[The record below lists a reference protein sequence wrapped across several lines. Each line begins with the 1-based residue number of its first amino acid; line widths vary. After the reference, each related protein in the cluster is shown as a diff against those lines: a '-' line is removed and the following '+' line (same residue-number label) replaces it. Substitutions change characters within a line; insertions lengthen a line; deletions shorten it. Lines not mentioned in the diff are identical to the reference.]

1 MIDHNEKKNWRKII
15 APYERSN
22 LKRSIWQI
30 MNTFIPFFMLWYAA
44 YWSLS
49 VSYWLTLVLAVL
61 ASGLLV
67 RIFIIFHDCC
77 HGSFF
82 ANRTANE
89 ILGTVAGIMT
99 CCPYHQWRHSH
110 SVHHATSGNLDR
122 RGMGDIWT
130 LTVEEY
136 LALPPLKRLA
146 YRMYR
151 NPLIMFGLGP
161 SYVFLIEYRFNRKGA
176 KMKERLNTYIINLG
190 IAAIIGLLCW
200 TIGWKA
206 FLLVQGPVFL
216 FSSLAGF
223 WLFYVQ
229 HQFEG
234 TYFEKGEKWDHLSAA
249 LHGSSFYKLPKV
261 LHWFT
266 GNIGFHH
273 IHHLSPRVPN
283 YYLERVQEE
292 NTIFQDVPPVTLLSS
307 LKSLKFR
314 IWDENRKKLT
324 GFGYIKHFLMARK
337 TDERLTS
344 VSDKSS

>member
-1 MIDHNEKKNWRKII
+1 MKESWRKII
-15 APYERSN
+15 APYERPN
-22 LKRSIWQI
+22 VKRSVWQI
-30 MNTFIPFFMLWYAA
+30 INTCVPFFLFWYAA
-44 YWSLS
+44 YLSLS
-49 VSYWLTLVLAVL
+49 VSYWLTLVLTGL
-61 ASGLLV
+61 AAGLLV

-82 ANRTANE
+82 SSRTANE
-89 ILGTVAGIMT
+89 VLGTIAGILT
-99 CCPYHQWRHSH
+99 CCPFYQWRHTH

-122 RGMGDIWT
+122 RGIGDIWT

-161 SYVFLIEYRFNRKGA
+161 SYVFLIKYRFNRKGA
-176 KMKERLNTYIINLG
+176 KMKERLNTYLINLG
-190 IAAIIGLLCW
+190 IAVVTGLLCW
-200 TIGWKA
+200 TIGWKT

-216 FSSLAGF
+216 ISSLFGV

-234 TYFEKGEKWDHLSAA
+234 TYFEKGDKWDHMNAA
-249 LHGSSFYKLPKV
+249 LRGSSFYKLPKV

-283 YYLERVQEE
+283 YYLDRAHEE
-292 NTIFQDVPPVTLLSS
+292 NTMFQNVTPVTLLSS
-307 LKSLKFR
+307 LRSLNFR
-314 IWDENRKKLT
+314 IWDENRRKLM
-324 GFGYIKHFLMARK
+324 GFGYIKRFLIARK
-337 TDERLTS
+337 AKE
-344 VSDKSS
+344 

>member
-1 MIDHNEKKNWRKII
+1 MIPMEKNENVRKLM
-15 APYERSN
+15 APYERPDW
-22 LKRSIWQI
+22 KRSVWQI
-30 MNTFIPFFMLWYAA
+30 LNTFVPFVMLWAVDV
-44 YWSLS
+44 WSLS
-49 VSYWLTLVLAVL
+49 VSYWLTLALAGL
-61 ASGLLV
+61 TAGLLV

-82 ANRTANE
+82 ASRAANE
-89 ILGTVAGIMT
+89 VLGTLAGILT

-110 SVHHATSGNLDR
+110 LIHHATSGNLDR

-136 LALPPLKRLA
+136 LAMPRLKRLA
-146 YRMYR
+146 YRLYR
-151 NPLIMFGLGP
+151 NPLILFGFGP

-176 KMKERLNTYIINLG
+176 SRKERINTYIINFG
-190 IAAIIGLLCW
+190 IAAAAGLLCA
-200 TIGWKA
+200 TIGWKS

-216 FSSLAGF
+216 ISSMAGF

-234 TYFEKGEKWDHLSAA
+234 TYFEKGDHWNLFHAA
-249 LHGSSFYKLPKV
+249 LQGSSFYKLPKI

-283 YYLERVQEE
+283 YYLNRAQKENRMFQE
-292 NTIFQDVPPVTLLSS
+292 VSPVTLLSS
-307 LKSLKFR
+307 LRSLHFR
-314 IWDENRKKLT
+314 LWDEKHKKLT
-324 GFGYIKHFLMARK
+324 GFRSIKRFQTSRK
-337 TDERLTS
+337 TGTN
-344 VSDKSS
+344 

>member
-1 MIDHNEKKNWRKII
+1 MI
-15 APYERSN
+15 
-22 LKRSIWQI
+22 
-30 MNTFIPFFMLWYAA
+30 NTFVPYFLLWYAA
-44 YWSLS
+44 YRMLS
-49 VSYWLTLVLAVL
+49 VSYGLTLVLDIL
-61 ASGLLV
+61 AAGLLV

-89 ILGTVAGIMT
+89 VLGTIAGILT
-99 CCPYHQWRHSH
+99 FCPFYQWRHSH

-122 RGMGDIWT
+122 RGIGDIWT

-136 LALPPLKRLA
+136 LALTPLKRLA
-146 YRMYR
+146 YRLYR

-161 SYVFLIEYRFNRKGA
+161 SYVFLMKYRWNRKGA

-190 IAAIIGLLCW
+190 IVSMSGLLCW
-200 TIGWKA
+200 IIGWKA
-206 FLLVQGPVFL
+206 FLLVQGPIFL
-216 FSSLAGF
+216 LSSLAGV

-234 TYFEKGEKWDHLSAA
+234 TYFEKSEKWDHMKAA
-249 LHGSSFYKLPKV
+249 LRGSSFYKLPKV

-283 YYLERVQEE
+283 YYLVRAHEE
-292 NTIFQDVPPVTLLSS
+292 NPMFQDVAPVTLLSS
-307 LKSLKFR
+307 LRSLHFR
-314 IWDENRKKLT
+314 IWDENRKKLV
-324 GFGYIKHFLMARK
+324 GFGYIKRYLNARK
-337 TDERLTS
+337 AKERRIDPFS
-344 VSDKSS
+344 HR